1 MRKFLL
7 SLAAWTARILPNPFK
22 QAIYKIK
29 PLASLIRRELNRAAP
44 TGVVPVKVAAGDL
57 AGFTVLLDMQID
69 KDYWLGTY
77 EPELQTALRDLVPIG
92 AIIYDVGA
100 NIGYVSLLLA
110 KAAGPAGHV
119 YAFEALP
126 DNAERW
132 CRNIELNGMSDR
144 MSLYAGAVTQ
154 AAGPVRFLVHA
165 SGGMGK
171 AAGSAGRSD
180 RYQSEVTVDV
190 ISLDEF
196 VYGQGNP
203 PPQVV
208 KMDIEGGEVLALPGM
223 RRVLAEARPLMLM
236 ELHGPES
243 ARAAWETLTAAGYR
257 ICWMRPGYPSIPSLE
272 ALDWKAYIVASPVI
286 SNSTKSNHLSSEG
299 KDETSF

>member
-1 MRKFLL
+1 MKKFLL
-7 SLAAWTARILPNPFK
+7 SITALAAKILPTPVK
-22 QAIYKIK
+22 RAIYKNK
-29 PLASLIRRELNRAAP
+29 PLAGFIRGRLNRAAP
-44 TGVVPVKVAAGDL
+44 SGLTKVKVAAGDL
-57 AGFTVLLDMQID
+57 AGYTILLDMQID

-77 EPELQTALRDLVPIG
+77 EPELQAALRELIQPG
-92 AIIYDVGA
+92 AVIFDVGG

-110 KAAGPAGHV
+110 KAAGTDGHV

-126 DNAERW
+126 GNAEQWRQ
-132 CRNIELNGMSDR
+132 NVAMNGMEAR
-144 MSLYAGAVTQ
+144 LSLYAGAVTDC
-154 AAGPVRFLVHA
+154 AGPVGFLVHA
-165 SGGMGK
+165 SAGMGK
-171 AAGSAGRSD
+171 AAGSAGRAD
-180 RYQSEVTVDV
+180 QYQSEISVPG

-243 ARAAWETLTAAGYR
+243 SRAAWETLTAAGYT
-257 ICWMRPGYPSIPSLE
+257 ICWMRGGYPVVPSLE
-272 ALDWKAYIVASPVI
+272 AMGWKAYIVARPEEV
-286 SNSTKSNHLSSEG
+286 NK
-299 KDETSF
+299 KD

>member
-1 MRKFLL
+1 MKKFFL
-7 SLAAWTARILPNPFK
+7 SIAAFAAKILPNSFK

-29 PLASLIRRELNRAAP
+29 PLAGLIRGGLNRAAP
-44 TGVVPVKVAAGDL
+44 SGLSQVKIAAGDL
-57 AGFTVLLDMQID
+57 AGYTILLDMQVD

-77 EPELQTALRDLVPIG
+77 EPELQAALRELIQPG

-110 KAAGPAGHV
+110 KAAGQNGHV

-126 DNAERW
+126 GNADQWR
-132 CRNIELNGMSDR
+132 RNVALNGMEAR
-144 MSLYAGAVTQ
+144 LSLYAGAVTQ
-154 AAGPVRFLVHA
+154 SAGPVRFLVHA

-171 AAGSAGRSD
+171 AAGSAGRAD
-180 RYQSEVTVDV
+180 QYQSEISVPG

-243 ARAAWETLTAAGYR
+243 SQVAWDTLTTAGYT
-257 ICWMRPGYPSIPSLE
+257 ISWMRRGYPVVPSLE
-272 ALDWKAYIVASPVI
+272 AMGWKAYIVARPDDPQR
-286 SNSTKSNHLSSEG
+286 K
-299 KDETSF
+299 

>member
-1 MRKFLL
+1 MRKLL
-7 SLAAWTARILPNPFK
+7 LTIAAFAARILPTPIK

-29 PLASLIRRELNRAAP
+29 PLAGWIRGGLNRAAP
-44 TGVVPVKVAAGDL
+44 SGLTQVKVAAGDL
-57 AGFTVLLDMQID
+57 AGYTILLDMQVD

-77 EPELQTALRDLVPIG
+77 EPELQAALRELIQPG
-92 AIIYDVGA
+92 AVIYDVGA

-110 KAAGPAGHV
+110 KAAGPGGHV

-126 DNAERW
+126 GNVAQWR
-132 CRNIELNGMSDR
+132 RNVALNGMEAR
-144 MSLYAGAVTQ
+144 LSLFAGAVTQ
-154 AAGPVRFLVHA
+154 SAEPVRFLVHA

-171 AAGSAGRSD
+171 AAGSAGRAD
-180 RYQSEVTVDV
+180 QYQSEISVPGL
-190 ISLDEF
+190 SLDEF

-223 RRVLAEARPLMLM
+223 RRVLAQARPLMLM

-243 ARAAWETLTAAGYR
+243 SRAAWETLTAAGYT
-257 ICWMRPGYPSIPSLE
+257 ICWMRRGYPVVPSLE
-272 ALDWKAYIVASPVI
+272 AMGWKAYIVAKYKDL
-286 SNSTKSNHLSSEG
+286 NTKDTKSTKVHEG
-299 KDETSF
+299 